1 MITKDKITSRINKL
15 FSNLLFHFIFW
26 FCAYSFYIFLLGDEH
41 IFRTSGTLTIKESV
55 YLLLIFISIVTT
67 LLFTFIDL
75 LFPDRIM
82 RILPVRL
89 MAFIK
94 SVLYFLSAFLILFAA
109 ALPHI
114 NLGQIKTYNDLL
126 KDLPEANVVLLRF
139 LVYFYLSCFLN
150 SFFRGFI
157 KRMGSSNIGRWVF
170 GLLNKPLE
178 EERIFMFMDLKGS
191 TTIAEKLGHKK
202 FSHLVQDV
210 FNDIAVVDNY
220 YGEVYQYVGDEAI
233 VSWSVKNGLKNNNF
247 LKAFYAFTYV
257 LEKRQRYYN
266 RKYQLQPQFKAGI
279 HIGKV
284 MVLQVGAIRRD
295 ISYNGDTMNTAARIE
310 SKCNELK
317 QQLLISADLYNLIQN
332 KKEFRFKNVGTMEL
346 RGKKQPVEIYGV
358 KQAPKL

>member
-1 MITKDKITSRINKL
+1 MITKDKITSSINKL
-15 FSNLLFHFIFW
+15 FSNLLFHFVFWIF
-26 FCAYSFYIFLLGDEH
+26 AYSFYIFLLGDQH
-41 IFRTSGTLTIKESV
+41 IFRTSGALLMKDPA
-55 YLLLIFISIVTT
+55 YLLIFFLSIVTT

-75 LFPDRIM
+75 LFPDRIV

-94 SVLYFLSAFLILFAA
+94 SVLYFLSAFIILLAA

-114 NLGQIKTYNDLL
+114 NLYLIKSYSDLL
-126 KDLPEANVVLLRF
+126 KELPEADIILLRF
-139 LVYFYLSCFLN
+139 LVYFYFSCFLN
-150 SFFRGFI
+150 SFLRGFI
-157 KRMGSSNIGRWVF
+157 RRMGRSNMGRWAF
-170 GLLNKPLE
+170 GLLNKPCE
-178 EERIFMFMDLKGS
+178 EERIFMFMDLRGS

-233 VSWSVKNGLKNNNF
+233 ISWSITNGLRNNNC

-266 RKYQLQPQFKAGI
+266 RKYNLQPQFKAGI

-284 MVLQVGAIRRD
+284 MVLQIGAIRRD

-317 QQLLISADLYNLIQN
+317 QQLLISGDLYNRIQN

-346 RGKKQPVEIYGV
+346 RGKKQPVEIYSV
-358 KQAPKL
+358 KPTPKD